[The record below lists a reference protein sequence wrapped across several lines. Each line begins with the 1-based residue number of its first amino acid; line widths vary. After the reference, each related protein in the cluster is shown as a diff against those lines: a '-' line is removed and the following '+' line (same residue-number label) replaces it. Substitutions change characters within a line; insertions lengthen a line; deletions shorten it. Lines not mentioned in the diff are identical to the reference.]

1 MAFKQRDL
9 RDTYSSD
16 PPLAALVGGKL
27 ARRDRLL
34 AAHANPDRLL
44 GNGRRV
50 VARVGMHGSVDMS
63 VGSAD
68 PASGATQ
75 IYPTRV
81 AVRSVLRAKWAPTPG
96 HFPVLSALVLPSG
109 MTQKFNGGSATW
121 VADVPYGLI
130 SVSVDFVAAASD
142 TVTVSKVLPV
152 SGEQWAGEKQ
162 TAGAA
167 WAALTRVEI
176 PMIAPDDIKSAGPL
190 HDWSEITTATATI
203 SLVGGV
209 RLVDAVISERPFAY
223 VRDVASDTL
232 FSSTMVTDASGQ
244 IVKTFPVEYP
254 IEERGA
260 ADPTYGSNLL
270 ADVVNRQQTA
280 LGPVLA
286 SASLYDEA
294 TQPVTATDA
303 AGVSTS
309 STTFVDMLHSSVSTW
324 AAGNPGWSL
333 ASGGSSQQFKTSN
346 ALRETRDKN
355 AAVPVRIWVWCSCSS
370 GSGTLRFMSE
380 DYSVAELEVASATE
394 AWRRCSGYLRCG
406 LGPEDPSVLV
416 MLGKTASGTDT
427 LRVRHICIEYTDL

>member
-1 MAFKQRDL
+1 
-9 RDTYSSD
+9 
-16 PPLAALVGGKL
+16 
-27 ARRDRLL
+27 
-34 AAHANPDRLL
+34 
-44 GNGRRV
+44 
-50 VARVGMHGSVDMS
+50 
-63 VGSAD
+63 
-68 PASGATQ
+68 
-75 IYPTRV
+75 
-81 AVRSVLRAKWAPTPG
+81 
-96 HFPVLSALVLPSG
+96 
-109 MTQKFNGGSATW
+109 
-121 VADVPYGLI
+121 
-130 SVSVDFVAAASD
+130 
-142 TVTVSKVLPV
+142 
-152 SGEQWAGEKQ
+152 
-162 TAGAA
+162 
-167 WAALTRVEI
+167 
-176 PMIAPDDIKSAGPL
+176 
-190 HDWSEITTATATI
+190 
-203 SLVGGV
+203 
-209 RLVDAVISERPFAY
+209 
-223 VRDVASDTL
+223 
-232 FSSTMVTDASGQ
+232 MVTDASGQ

-406 LGPEDPSVLV
+406 LGPEDPSMLV